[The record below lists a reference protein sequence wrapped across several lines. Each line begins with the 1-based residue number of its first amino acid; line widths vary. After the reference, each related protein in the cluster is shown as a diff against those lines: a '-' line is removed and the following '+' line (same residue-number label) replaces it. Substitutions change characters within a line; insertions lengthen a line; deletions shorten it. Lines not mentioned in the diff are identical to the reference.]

1 MKIIVGL
8 GNPGS
13 HYRLNR
19 HNIGF
24 RCIDHI
30 ADKFS
35 IPIKKRLYNSDT
47 GQGNIDGCE
56 VLLARPRTY
65 VNLSGDAVACL
76 LDKFHVKPGELIV
89 IHDDLDL
96 PAGRIRLRLGGG
108 SGGHRGVKS
117 TIDCIGSPEFN
128 RVRIGISRPG
138 NKGSRYAD
146 EDEIVDYV
154 LGNFPPEEKE
164 VIQTAVASVA
174 EAVEC
179 ILKEG
184 METAM
189 NKFNK
194 RGAGRNQQDS

>member
-24 RCIDHI
+24 LCIDHI

-35 IPIKKRLYNSDT
+35 IPVKKRLCRSDT
-47 GQGNIDGCE
+47 GQGNIAGCE
-56 VLLARPRTY
+56 VLLVKPRTY
-65 VNLSGDAVACL
+65 VNLSGEAINSL
-76 LDKFHVKPGELIV
+76 LDKFHVKPEGLIV

-96 PAGRIRLRLGGG
+96 PTGRIRLRLGGK
-108 SGGHRGVKS
+108 SGGHRGIKS
-117 TIDCIGSPEFN
+117 TIDCIGSPDFN

-138 NKGSRYAD
+138 NTGSNYAD
-146 EDEIVDYV
+146 EDEIVNYV
-154 LGNFPPEEKE
+154 LGDFPPEEAEIIK
-164 VIQTAVASVA
+164 TAVASVA

-179 ILKEG
+179 LLTDGIEI
-184 METAM
+184 AM
-189 NKFNK
+189 NRFNK
-194 RGAGRNQQDS
+194 RGASL

>member
-24 RCIDHI
+24 RCIDYI

-35 IPIKKRLYNSDT
+35 ISVKKKLCRSDT
-47 GQGNIDGCE
+47 GQGSIAGCE
-56 VLLARPRTY
+56 VLLAKPRTY
-65 VNLSGDAVACL
+65 VNLSGEAIACL
-76 LDKFHVKPGELIV
+76 LDKFHTNPGELIV

-96 PAGRIRLRLGGG
+96 PTGRIRLRLGGK
-108 SGGHRGVKS
+108 SGGHRGIRS
-117 TIDCIGSPEFN
+117 AIDCIGSADFN

-154 LGNFPPEEKE
+154 LGDFPPEAEDIVK
-164 VIQTAVASVA
+164 TAVAGVA

-179 ILKEG
+179 LLTDGLES
-184 METAM
+184 AM
-189 NKFNK
+189 NRFNR
-194 RGAGRNQQDS
+194 RGAGL

>member
-35 IPIKKRLYNSDT
+35 IPVKKRLCRSDA
-47 GQGNIDGCE
+47 GQGSIAGCD
-56 VLLARPRTY
+56 VLLIKPRTY
-65 VNLSGDAVACL
+65 VNLSGEAVAGL

-96 PAGRIRLRLGGG
+96 PAGRMRLRLGGK
-108 SGGHRGVKS
+108 SGGHRGIRS
-117 TIDCIGSPEFN
+117 TIDCIGSPDFI

-138 NKGSRYAD
+138 NKDSRYAD

-154 LGNFPPEEKE
+154 LGDFPPQEEDIIK
-164 VIQTAVASVA
+164 TAVVNVA
-174 EAVEC
+174 KAVEC
-179 ILKEG
+179 ILADGLEI
-184 METAM
+184 AM
-189 NKFNK
+189 NRFNR
-194 RGAGRNQQDS
+194 RGTGL

>member
-24 RCIDHI
+24 RCIDYM

-35 IPIKKRLYNSDT
+35 IPVKKRLCKSEA
-47 GQGNIDGCE
+47 GQGNIAGCE
-56 VLLARPRTY
+56 VLLARPRTF
-65 VNLSGDAVACL
+65 VNLSGEAISCL
-76 LDKFHVKPGELIV
+76 LDKFHAKPGELIV

-96 PAGRIRLRLGGG
+96 PTGRIRLRMGGK
-108 SGGHRGVKS
+108 SGGHRGIKS
-117 TIDCIGSPEFN
+117 TIDCIGSPDFN
-128 RVRIGISRPG
+128 RVRIGISRPV
-138 NKGSRYAD
+138 NTGSRYAD

-154 LGNFPPEEKE
+154 LGDFPLEEEDIIK
-164 VIQTAVASVA
+164 TAMAGVA

-179 ILKEG
+179 LLTDG
-184 METAM
+184 LETAM
-189 NKFNK
+189 NRYNR
-194 RGAGRNQQDS
+194 RGAGL

>member
-35 IPIKKRLYNSDT
+35 IPVKKRLCRSDA
-47 GQGNIDGCE
+47 GQGNIAGCE
-56 VLLARPRTY
+56 VLLIKPRTY
-65 VNLSGDAVACL
+65 VNLSGEAIDCL
-76 LDKFHVKPGELIV
+76 LDKFHVKPEGLIV

-96 PAGRIRLRLGGG
+96 LTGRIRLRLGGK
-108 SGGHRGVKS
+108 SGGHRGIKS
-117 TIDCIGSPEFN
+117 TIDCIGSPDFN

-138 NKGSRYAD
+138 NKGSNYAD
-146 EDEIVDYV
+146 EDEIVNYV
-154 LGNFPPEEKE
+154 LGDFPPEEEEIVKA
-164 VIQTAVASVA
+164 AVSSVA

-179 ILKEG
+179 LLTDGLEA
-184 METAM
+184 AM
-189 NKFNK
+189 NRFNR
-194 RGAGRNQQDS
+194 RGAGL

>member
-24 RCIDHI
+24 RCIDYI

-35 IPIKKRLYNSDT
+35 IPVKKRLCKSDI
-47 GQGNIDGCE
+47 GQGSIAGCE

-65 VNLSGDAVACL
+65 VNLSGEAISCL
-76 LDKFHVKPGELIV
+76 LDKFHAKPADLIV

-96 PAGRIRLRLGGG
+96 PVGRIRLRLGGK
-108 SGGHRGVKS
+108 SGGHRGIRS
-117 TIDCIGSPEFN
+117 TIDCLGSQEFS
-128 RVRIGISRPG
+128 RVRLGISRPA
-138 NKGSRYAD
+138 NSGSRHGD

-154 LGNFPPEEKE
+154 LGDFPADEADIIK
-164 VIQTAVASVA
+164 TAVANVA
-174 EAVEC
+174 EAVES
-179 ILKEG
+179 ILADG
-184 METAM
+184 LETAM
-189 NKFNK
+189 TRFL
-194 RGAGRNQQDS
+194 SLIHI

>member
-13 HYRLNR
+13 HYRHNR

-24 RCIDHI
+24 RCIDYM

-35 IPIKKRLYNSDT
+35 IPVKKRLCKSDA
-47 GQGNIDGCE
+47 GQGNIAGCE
-56 VLLARPRTY
+56 VLLARPRTF
-65 VNLSGDAVACL
+65 VNLSGEAISCL
-76 LDKFHVKPGELIV
+76 LDKFHAKPGELIV

-96 PAGRIRLRLGGG
+96 STGRIRLRLGGK
-108 SGGHRGVKS
+108 SGGHRGIRS
-117 TIDCIGSPEFN
+117 TIDCLGSPEFN

-154 LGNFPPEEKE
+154 LGDFPPDEEDIIK
-164 VIQTAVASVA
+164 TAVANVA

-179 ILKEG
+179 VLIDGLEL
-184 METAM
+184 AM
-189 NKFNK
+189 NRFN
-194 RGAGRNQQDS
+194 RLGAGL

>member
-35 IPIKKRLYNSDT
+35 IPVKKRLCRSDT
-47 GQGNIDGCE
+47 GQGSIADCE
-56 VLLARPRTY
+56 VLLVKPRTY
-65 VNLSGDAVACL
+65 VNLSGEAIACL
-76 LDKFHVKPGELIV
+76 LDKFHARPEDMIV

-96 PAGRIRLRLGGG
+96 PTGRIRVRLGGG
-108 SGGHRGVKS
+108 SGGHRGIKS
-117 TIDCIGSPEFN
+117 TIDCIGSRDFN

-154 LGNFPPEEKE
+154 LGDFPPEEKE
-164 VIQTAVASVA
+164 IIKTAVAGVA

-179 ILKEG
+179 ILKDGIEI
-184 METAM
+184 AM
-189 NKFNK
+189 NRFNR
-194 RGAGRNQQDS
+194 RGAGL

>member
-24 RCIDHI
+24 HCIEHI

-35 IPIKKRLYNSDT
+35 IPVKKRLCKSDT
-47 GQGNIDGCE
+47 GQGSIGGCE
-56 VLLARPRTY
+56 VLLIKPRTY
-65 VNLSGDAVACL
+65 VNLSGEAIACL
-76 LDKFHVKPGELIV
+76 LDKFRVKPVDLIV

-96 PAGRIRLRLGGG
+96 PTGRIRLRLGGG
-108 SGGHRGVKS
+108 SGGHRGIKS
-117 TIDCIGSPEFN
+117 TIDRIGSPDFN

-154 LGNFPPEEKE
+154 LGDFPPEEADIVK
-164 VIQTAVASVA
+164 TAVAGVA

-179 ILKEG
+179 LLSDGI
-184 METAM
+184 ETAM
-189 NKFNK
+189 NRFNK
-194 RGAGRNQQDS
+194 RGAGL

>member
-35 IPIKKRLYNSDT
+35 IPVKKRLCRSDA
-47 GQGNIDGCE
+47 GQGGIDGCE
-56 VLLARPRTY
+56 VLLIKPRTF
-65 VNLSGDAVACL
+65 VNLSGEAVECL
-76 LDKFHVKPGELIV
+76 LDKFHAKPADLIV

-96 PAGRIRLRLGGG
+96 PTGRMRVRLGGG
-108 SGGHRGVKS
+108 SGGHRGIKS
-117 TIDCIGSPEFN
+117 IIDCIGSKDFN

-138 NKGSRYAD
+138 NQGSRYSD
-146 EDEIVDYV
+146 EEEIVDYV
-154 LGNFPPEEKE
+154 LGNFPPEE
-164 VIQTAVASVA
+164 VDIMITAVANVA

-179 ILKEG
+179 ILKDG
-184 METAM
+184 IETAM
-189 NKFNK
+189 NRFNK
-194 RGAGRNQQDS
+194 RGTGL

>member
-24 RCIDHI
+24 RCIDYI

-35 IPIKKRLYNSDT
+35 IPVKKRLCKSDM
-47 GQGNIDGCE
+47 GQGSIAGCE
-56 VLLARPRTY
+56 VLLIKPRTY
-65 VNLSGDAVACL
+65 VNLSGEAIACL
-76 LDKFHVKPGELIV
+76 LDKFRAKPADLIV

-96 PAGRIRLRLGGG
+96 PVGRIRLRLGGK
-108 SGGHRGVKS
+108 SGGHRGIRS
-117 TIDCIGSPEFN
+117 AIDCLGSPDFN

-138 NKGSRYAD
+138 NKGSRHAD

-154 LGNFPPEEKE
+154 LGDFPPDEEEIIKA
-164 VIQTAVASVA
+164 AVANVT

-179 ILKEG
+179 LLKDG
-184 METAM
+184 LETAM
-189 NKFNK
+189 NRFN
-194 RGAGRNQQDS
+194 RR

>member
-1 MKIIVGL
+1 LLPDMKIIVGL
-8 GNPGS
+8 GNPGN

-30 ADKFS
+30 ADRFS
-35 IPIKKRLYNSDT
+35 IPVKKRLCKSDT
-47 GQGNIDGCE
+47 GQGNIAGCE

-65 VNLSGDAVACL
+65 VNLSGEAINSL
-76 LDKFHVKPGELIV
+76 LDKFHAKPGDLIV

-96 PAGRIRLRLGGG
+96 PTGRIRLRLGGG
-108 SGGHRGVKS
+108 SGGHRGIKS
-117 TIDCIGSPEFN
+117 TIDCVGSKDFN

-154 LGNFPPEEKE
+154 LGDFPRDEEDIIK
-164 VIQTAVASVA
+164 TAVASVA

-179 ILKEG
+179 ILTDG
-184 METAM
+184 MEIAM
-189 NKFNK
+189 NRFNR
-194 RGAGRNQQDS
+194 RGAGL

>member
-1 MKIIVGL
+1 MKIIVGF
-8 GNPGS
+8 GNPGN

-35 IPIKKRLYNSDT
+35 IPVKKRLCRSDT
-47 GQGNIDGCE
+47 GQGSIAGCE
-56 VLLARPRTY
+56 VLLVKPRTY
-65 VNLSGDAVACL
+65 VNLSGEAINCL
-76 LDKFHVKPGELIV
+76 LDKFHVKAEELIV

-96 PAGRIRLRLGGG
+96 TTGRIRLRLGGK
-108 SGGHRGVKS
+108 SGGHRGIKS

-154 LGNFPPEEKE
+154 LGDFPPEEE
-164 VIQTAVASVA
+164 DIIESSVTGVA

-179 ILKEG
+179 ILKDGIEI
-184 METAM
+184 AM
-189 NKFNK
+189 NRFNR
-194 RGAGRNQQDS
+194 RGAGL

>member
-24 RCIDHI
+24 RCIDYI

-35 IPIKKRLYNSDT
+35 IPVKRRLCNSDT
-47 GQGNIDGCE
+47 GQGSIAGCE
-56 VLLARPRTY
+56 PLLVKPRTY
-65 VNLSGDAVACL
+65 VNLSGKAVACL
-76 LDKFHVKPGELIV
+76 LDKFHVKPAELIV

-96 PAGRIRLRLGGG
+96 PTGRIRLRLGGK
-108 SGGHRGVKS
+108 SGGHRGIRS
-117 TIDCIGSPEFN
+117 TIDCLGSPEFN

-154 LGNFPPEEKE
+154 LGDFPPDEEDIIK
-164 VIQTAVASVA
+164 TAVANVA

-179 ILKEG
+179 ILTDGLEA
-184 METAM
+184 AM
-189 NKFNK
+189 NRFNR
-194 RGAGRNQQDS
+194 RGAGL

>member
-24 RCIDHI
+24 RCIDDL

-35 IPIKKRLYNSDT
+35 IPVRKRLCRSDT
-47 GQGNIDGCE
+47 GQGNIAGCE

-65 VNLSGDAVACL
+65 VNLSGEAISCL
-76 LDKFHVKPGELIV
+76 LDKFHARPEDLIV

-96 PAGRIRLRLGGG
+96 PVGRIRLRLGGG
-108 SGGHRGVKS
+108 SGGHRGIRS
-117 TIDCIGSPEFN
+117 AIDCLGSPDFN

-138 NKGSRYAD
+138 NKGSRYKD

-154 LGNFPPEEKE
+154 LGDFPPDEKD
-164 VIQTAVASVA
+164 IIKTAVANVA
-174 EAVEC
+174 EAVES
-179 ILKEG
+179 ILTDG
-184 METAM
+184 LETAM
-189 NKFNK
+189 NKFN
-194 RGAGRNQQDS
+194 RR

>member
-1 MKIIVGL
+1 MKIIAGL

-24 RCIDHI
+24 RCIDYI

-35 IPIKKRLYNSDT
+35 IPIKKRLCKSDT
-47 GQGNIDGCE
+47 GQGSIAGCE
-56 VLLARPRTY
+56 VLLIKPRTY
-65 VNLSGDAVACL
+65 VNLSGEAIACL
-76 LDKFHVKPGELIV
+76 LDKFCAKPVDLIV

-96 PAGRIRLRLGGG
+96 PVGRIRLRLGGK
-108 SGGHRGVKS
+108 SGGHRGIRS
-117 TIDCIGSPEFN
+117 TIDCLGSPDFN

-138 NKGSRYAD
+138 NRGSRYAD

-154 LGNFPPEEKE
+154 LGDFPPEEADI
-164 VIQTAVASVA
+164 VQTAVTNVA

-179 ILKEG
+179 LLTDG
-184 METAM
+184 LETAM
-189 NKFNK
+189 TRFN
-194 RGAGRNQQDS
+194 RR

>member
-35 IPIKKRLYNSDT
+35 IPVKKRLCKSEA
-47 GQGNIDGCE
+47 GQGNIAGCE
-56 VLLARPRTY
+56 VLLARPRTF
-65 VNLSGDAVACL
+65 VNLSGEAISCL
-76 LDKFHVKPGELIV
+76 LDKFHAKPGELIV

-96 PAGRIRLRLGGG
+96 PTGRIRLRMGGK
-108 SGGHRGVKS
+108 SGGHRGIKS

-138 NKGSRYAD
+138 NKGSRYAE

-154 LGNFPPEEKE
+154 LGDFPLEEEDIIK
-164 VIQTAVASVA
+164 TAMAGVA

-179 ILKEG
+179 LLTDG
-184 METAM
+184 LETAM
-189 NKFNK
+189 NRYNR
-194 RGAGRNQQDS
+194 RGAGL

>member
-35 IPIKKRLYNSDT
+35 IPVKKRLCRSDT
-47 GQGNIDGCE
+47 GQGSIAGCE

-65 VNLSGDAVACL
+65 VNLSGEAIACM
-76 LDKFHVKPGELIV
+76 LDKFHVKPADLIV

-96 PAGRIRLRLGGG
+96 PTGRIRLRLGGK
-108 SGGHRGVKS
+108 SGGHRGIKS

-138 NKGSRYAD
+138 DKGSRYAD

-154 LGNFPPEEKE
+154 LGDFPPDEED
-164 VIQTAVASVA
+164 VIKTAVANVA

-179 ILKEG
+179 LLKDG
-184 METAM
+184 LATAM
-189 NKFNK
+189 NRFNR
-194 RGAGRNQQDS
+194 RGAGL

>member
-35 IPIKKRLYNSDT
+35 IPIKKRLCRSDA
-47 GQGNIDGCE
+47 GQGSIAGCE
-56 VLLARPRTY
+56 ILLIKPRTY
-65 VNLSGDAVACL
+65 VNLSGEAIKCL
-76 LDKFHVKPGELIV
+76 LDKFHVKPRELIV

-96 PAGRIRLRLGGG
+96 PTGRIRLRLGGK
-108 SGGHRGVKS
+108 SGGHRGIKS
-117 TIDCIGSPEFN
+117 TIDCIGSPDFN

-138 NKGSRYAD
+138 NQGSRDAD
-146 EDEIVDYV
+146 EDEIVNYV
-154 LGNFPPEEKE
+154 LGDFPPEETKT
-164 VIQTAVASVA
+164 IQTAVASVA

-179 ILKEG
+179 LLTDGLEI
-184 METAM
+184 AM
-189 NKFNK
+189 NRFNR
-194 RGAGRNQQDS
+194 RGAGL

>member
-35 IPIKKRLYNSDT
+35 IPVKKRLCRSDT
-47 GQGNIDGCE
+47 GQGSIAGCE

-65 VNLSGDAVACL
+65 VNLSGEAIAGL
-76 LDKFHVKPGELIV
+76 LDKFHVKPGDLIV

-96 PAGRIRLRLGGG
+96 PTGRIRLRLGGK
-108 SGGHRGVKS
+108 SGGHRGIKS
-117 TIDCIGSPEFN
+117 TIDCIGSPDFN

-138 NKGSRYAD
+138 DKGRRYAD
-146 EDEIVDYV
+146 EEEIVDYV
-154 LGNFPPEEKE
+154 LGDFPPDEEDLIK
-164 VIQTAVASVA
+164 TAVTNVA
-174 EAVEC
+174 EAIEC
-179 ILKEG
+179 LLRDGLEA
-184 METAM
+184 AM
-189 NKFNK
+189 NRFNR
-194 RGAGRNQQDS
+194 RGVGL

>member
-35 IPIKKRLYNSDT
+35 IPIKKRLCRSDA
-47 GQGNIDGCE
+47 GQGSIADCE
-56 VLLARPRTY
+56 ALLVKPRTY
-65 VNLSGDAVACL
+65 VNLSGDAVAGL

-96 PAGRIRLRLGGG
+96 PTGRIRLRLGGG
-108 SGGHRGVKS
+108 SGGHRGIKS
-117 TIDCIGSPEFN
+117 IIDCIGSPDFN
-128 RVRIGISRPG
+128 RIRIGISRPG

-146 EDEIVDYV
+146 EEEIVNYV
-154 LGNFPPEEKE
+154 LGNFLPEEKE
-164 VIQTAVASVA
+164 VIQTAVANVA
-174 EAVEC
+174 EAAEC
-179 ILKEG
+179 ILKDGFEI
-184 METAM
+184 AM
-189 NKFNK
+189 NRFNR
-194 RGAGRNQQDS
+194 RGTVP

>member
-35 IPIKKRLYNSDT
+35 IPVKKRLCKSDI
-47 GQGNIDGCE
+47 GQGSIAGCE
-56 VLLARPRTY
+56 VLISRPRTY
-65 VNLSGDAVACL
+65 VNLSGEAIACL
-76 LDKFHVKPGELIV
+76 LDKFHAKPADLIV

-96 PAGRIRLRLGGG
+96 PVGRIRLRLGGK
-108 SGGHRGVKS
+108 SGGHRGIRS
-117 TIDCIGSPEFN
+117 TIECLGSPDFS

-154 LGNFPPEEKE
+154 LGDFPPKE
-164 VIQTAVASVA
+164 ADIVQTAIISVA
-174 EAVEC
+174 EAVES
-179 ILKEG
+179 IITDGL
-184 METAM
+184 ETAM
-189 NKFNK
+189 NRFNR
-194 RGAGRNQQDS
+194 RGAGL

>member
-1 MKIIVGL
+1 MLPPMKIIVGL

-35 IPIKKRLYNSDT
+35 IPVKKRLCRSDT
-47 GQGNIDGCE
+47 GQGSIAGCE
-56 VLLARPRTY
+56 VLLVKPRTF
-65 VNLSGDAVACL
+65 VNLSGEAIARL
-76 LDKFHVKPGELIV
+76 LDKFHAKAEDMIV

-96 PAGRIRLRLGGG
+96 PTGRIRVRLGGG

-117 TIDCIGSPEFN
+117 TIDCIGSPNFN
-128 RVRIGISRPG
+128 RIRIGISRPG

-154 LGNFPPEEKE
+154 LGDFPPDEEDIIK
-164 VIQTAVASVA
+164 TAVANVA
-174 EAVEC
+174 EAIEY
-179 ILKEG
+179 ILKDGIEI
-184 METAM
+184 AM
-189 NKFNK
+189 NRFN
-194 RGAGRNQQDS
+194 RRRAGL